1 MVVLE
6 AEDRAAGGQLPQ
18 SSVHRLPPTAA
29 PTRRPESL
37 PYHQTSRCSKRLV
50 GQDGRAG
57 PWETVPGISSRHR
70 SRPGPARPSWP
81 AQHPC
86 SSACASVGGAQP
98 SGASLDPTQPSQ
110 TRKELR
116 GHGWAPAWSIQ
127 ALCLLLSLDLQ
138 RRAPPQGHPAAP
150 GDPPRTGCASGSL
163 PDRPGQAQPGTGEGG
178 CPRLPALSLWPGALL
193 LSQAPGS
200 MSSFL
205 WHIKDNNQNNNC
217 SGRLRS
223 SMPGHPEQSGEWHF
237 VMQPSG

>member
-1 MVVLE
+1 MAETRMVVLE

-57 PWETVPGISSRHR
+57 PRETVPGISSRHR

-98 SGASLDPTQPSQ
+98 SGASSDPTQPSQ

-150 GDPPRTGCASGSL
+150 GDPPRMGCASGSL

-193 LSQAPGS
+193 LSQAPGA
-200 MSSFL
+200 L
-205 WHIKDNNQNNNC
+205 GDRGARGGRTPGG
-217 SGRLRS
+217 SGPP
-223 SMPGHPEQSGEWHF
+223 PG
-237 VMQPSG
+237 QPAEASWE